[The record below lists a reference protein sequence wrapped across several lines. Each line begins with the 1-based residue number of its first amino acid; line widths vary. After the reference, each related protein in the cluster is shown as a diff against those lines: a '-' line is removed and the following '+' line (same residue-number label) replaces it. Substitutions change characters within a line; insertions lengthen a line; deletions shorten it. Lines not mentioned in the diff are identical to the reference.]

1 MGVIKAESGKLK
13 RKKKYGKKKDDAGD
27 GKNGKSVNPANE
39 KRKNH

>member
-1 MGVIKAESGKLK
+1 M
-13 RKKKYGKKKDDAGD
+13 KKKYEKKNAAGD